1 MCACYYLTVLSQ
13 SVVIHTYGASDSFAF
28 LVTRFLPSTFQKL
41 DLFCYQ
47 SVHVT
52 YRVRLLVQCADK
64 GVTAQHLSCHTARTV
79 YRQVCHSTSLIVSH
93 CSYSVQTS
101 VSQHITYRV
110 TLLVQCTDKCVR
122 TSRMNAGSSRNSG
135 AVHALISA
143 VFCCTSV
150 DICEPA
156 ATSLKCVNNAHVPFQ
171 TADGGTSIPVQ
182 I

>member
-1 MCACYYLTVLSQ
+1 VCLLLSYCFKPVCGDSYLWCFRQLRFPCHPVSSFNVPKTRPVLL
-13 SVVIHTYGASDSFAF
+13 SVCPRD
-28 LVTRFLPSTFQKL
+28 LPCQ
-41 DLFCYQ
+41 
-47 SVHVT
+47 
-52 YRVRLLVQCADK
+52 
-64 GVTAQHLSCHTARTV
+64 TARTV

-122 TSRMNAGSSRNSG
+122 TSRINVRSSRNSS